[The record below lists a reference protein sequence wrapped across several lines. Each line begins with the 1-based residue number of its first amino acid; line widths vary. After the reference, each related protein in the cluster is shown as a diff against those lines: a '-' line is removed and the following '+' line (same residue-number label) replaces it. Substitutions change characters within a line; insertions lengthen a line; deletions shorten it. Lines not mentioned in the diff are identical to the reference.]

1 MASTLHSH
9 LQSLISTLTQ
19 TTTLI
24 TRLQTLSFQPGSES
38 LSENPNSVRL
48 ELAQDIHDSL
58 AQLDEDLELLR
69 LELEDLTD
77 SHGTGSAG
85 FSGLAGRT
93 RSGSVRRGSKA
104 GEAERLQAGVLKLGE
119 DLKGARAGFRRAQIV
134 AKKNAEAAKV
144 QERELLFASLRQEPV
159 ARDSSGASTPRESLF
174 AHRSKG
180 KAGRSGQQ
188 VRSGDDLLVTTSSD
202 LTTSLRRTH
211 ALLETEMGRS
221 HFATETLEQSTAALA
236 ELGDK
241 YTDLGSVLGKSR
253 ELLSTLV
260 RSQKSDTWYLET
272 AFYLLCATLVW
283 LIFRRLLYGPFIR
296 LPLFFYRV
304 GIFLLNWVVLKP
316 ILLFCTVTGIITT
329 TPYNPTSSSLAYQST
344 TTRRPLIIQPSASE
358 GVRQFIPGMADKLK
372 SVGVPAGAGGGGA
385 KRDKSGELSGK
396 VSEGI
401 GKMAAGEGAEEVK
414 RGDGTVLRER
424 REDEKPNPRKKGFV
438 DETLEGA
445 AERGEGK
452 VRDEL

>member
-1 MASTLHSH
+1 MASTLQSH
-9 LQSLISTLTQ
+9 LQSLTSTLTQ

-24 TRLQTLSFQPGSES
+24 TRLQALSFQPGSES

-104 GEAERLQAGVLKLGE
+104 GEIERLQASVLKLGE
-119 DLKGARAGFRRAQIV
+119 DLKSARAGFRRAQIV

-144 QERELLFASLRQEPV
+144 QERELVFAELRKETA

-211 ALLETEMGRS
+211 ALLETEVGRS

-304 GIFLLNWVVLKP
+304 GIFLLNWVLLKP
-316 ILLFCTVTGIITT
+316 LLLFCTVTGIITT
-329 TPYNPTSSSLAYQST
+329 TPYDPTSSALAYQST
-344 TTRRPLIIQPSASE
+344 TTRRPLIIQPSATE

-396 VSEGI
+396 VSEEI
-401 GKMAAGEGAEEVK
+401 GKMAAGEKEEVK

-438 DETLEGA
+438 DESSE
-445 AERGEGK
+445 EGK